1 MQSQNRILV
10 RGELQGLPVFSHE
23 NHSRRFYGFT
33 LGVRRLSGAEDQVN
47 VIAAQDVLEQV
58 DLSGGQ
64 VLEVA
69 GQVRS
74 FNNRQPEGRRLIIS
88 VYAEQM
94 AAVEGEHINQVE
106 LLGNICREPVYRQT
120 PLGREICDVMLAVAR
135 RYRRTD
141 YLPCI
146 LWGRSAR
153 DLAGLPVGTA
163 LHILGRLQSR
173 SYVKLLDTGSE
184 NRIAYE
190 ISAVS
195 AEPVFPEESLE
206 ASN

>member
-33 LGVRRLSGAEDQVN
+33 LGVRRLSGVEDQVN

>member
-23 NHSRRFYGFT
+23 NHARRFYSLS
-33 LGVRRLSGAEDQVN
+33 LGVQRLSGVEDRIN
-47 VIAAQDVLEQV
+47 VIAAEDVLDQM

-64 VLEVA
+64 VLEIT

-135 RYRRTD
+135 RYRRSD

-146 LWGRSAR
+146 LWGRFAR
-153 DLAGLPVGTA
+153 DAADLPVGTA
-163 LHILGRLQSR
+163 LHLTGRLQSR
-173 SYVKLLDTGSE
+173 SYVKLLESGSE
-184 NRIAYE
+184 TRTAYE

-195 AEPVFPEESLE
+195 AEPVFPEDSLDLTK
-206 ASN
+206 